1 MAREAGLPVLLMRGV
16 SSDTT
21 MGMLDGVFVLSKPVR
36 PHALHDGLRWALHAR
51 RHSGRA
57 ALDPPVAPP
66 PTSERPAMTGR
77 VLLVD
82 DNPVNQV
89 MTQAMLE
96 RLGLAVVVAGDGQGA
111 LRRFAEQTFDVVLM
125 DVQMPVMDGLTATE
139 KLRAME
145 RHAGRG
151 RTPVVAVTG
160 NPEPEVR
167 QRGQVVGMDDFLGK
181 PFTLDQLQRM
191 LLRCQPE
198 LLPERATAPGDLDAV

>member
-1 MAREAGLPVLLMRGV
+1 MA
-16 SSDTT
+16 
-21 MGMLDGVFVLSKPVR
+21 
-36 PHALHDGLRWALHAR
+36 
-51 RHSGRA
+51 
-57 ALDPPVAPP
+57 
-66 PTSERPAMTGR
+66 GR

-96 RLGLAVVVAGDGQGA
+96 RLGLAVVVAGDGQEA
-111 LRRFAEQTFDVVLM
+111 LRRFAEQSFDVVLM

-145 RHAGRG
+145 HQAGRG

-167 QRGQVVGMDDFLGK
+167 HRGQVVGMDDFLGK
-181 PFTLDQLQRM
+181 PFTLDQLQRV

-198 LLPERATAPGDLDAV
+198 LLPERVTAAGDLDPV